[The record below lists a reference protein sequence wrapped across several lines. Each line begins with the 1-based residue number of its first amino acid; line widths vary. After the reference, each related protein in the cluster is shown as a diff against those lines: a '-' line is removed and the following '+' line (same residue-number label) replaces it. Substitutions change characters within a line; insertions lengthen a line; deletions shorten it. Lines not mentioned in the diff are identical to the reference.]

1 MGNEHEDDDSPVTP
15 RQLLVMLAFG
25 LASWAV
31 VALLFYGAMKLAE
44 VMR

>member
-1 MGNEHEDDDSPVTP
+1 MGNDYDDDDSPVTP
-15 RQLLVMLAFG
+15 RQFLIMLAFG

-31 VALLFYGAMKLAE
+31 VALLIWGGMKLAE